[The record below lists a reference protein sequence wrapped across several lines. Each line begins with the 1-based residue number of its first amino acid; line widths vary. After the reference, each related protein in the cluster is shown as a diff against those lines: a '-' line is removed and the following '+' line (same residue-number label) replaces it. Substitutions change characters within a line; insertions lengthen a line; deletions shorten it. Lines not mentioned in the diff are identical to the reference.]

1 MICYRD
7 MTFCSAAPQCKN
19 SVGCYR
25 HFDKLNRAKADIWAV
40 QMGMVDEEGNPAP
53 WVAYSDFSSR
63 CESYAQVQPS
73 KLSEVKL

>member
-1 MICYRD
+1 MISYRD

-25 HFDKLNRAKADIWAV
+25 HFDKLNRAKADVWAI
-40 QMGMVDEEGNPAP
+40 QMGMVDDEGNPAP
-53 WVAYSDFSSR
+53 LVAYSDFSPR

-73 KLSEVKL
+73 KLSEVKV

>member
-25 HFDKLNRAKADIWAV
+25 HFDKLTRAKADIWAI
-40 QMGMVDEEGNPAP
+40 QMGMVDDEGNPAP
-53 WVAYSDFSSR
+53 LVAYSDFSPR

-73 KLSEVKL
+73 KLSEVKK